1 MSKLA
6 ASLAV
11 LAVTAGLALAG
22 GGIALADDDH
32 NNDPNYGSCS
42 QPHSV
47 NVANCATVL
56 QLGHLGTLGPIF

>member
-1 MSKLA
+1 MNKLA

-32 NNDPNYGSCS
+32 SDNSRHPAYGSCS

-47 NVANCATVL
+47 NVANCANVL
-56 QLGHLGTLGPIF
+56 DLGRIGPIL